1 MNCREACRLLD
12 QGVIPGSSSPER
24 AALGFHL
31 AGCPRCR
38 AYRATLQDR
47 LLIELLA
54 QAPGTNVPPRPA
66 KTPASPAW
74 YRRALLSQLL
84 WYLGLGVLATIAL
97 VAAVSVGSLILSIFH
112 IHRNVQAMI
121 VPPPQAVAGGPA
133 TLPTAA
139 PTPTPVP
146 TVVPPTP
153 TRPLPSATPRPTATP
168 VPSATPTPT
177 PPPPGDPVTLLLLG
191 SDRRPGESEPARTD
205 AIIVAHIDPQRHRVA
220 LLSLPRDLWVEIPG
234 YGQARINAAN
244 VWGQIYGE
252 PGGGLALARATVSH
266 LLGIPI
272 DYTVYIDFEGFIGAI
287 DALGGVTVNVEKE
300 LYDPHFPTMDY
311 RYTVAHFLPGPQHM
325 DGATALM
332 YSRVRHP
339 DSDFARMRRQQAVL
353 VAILGRLH
361 EQNALASIKR
371 IEEVTTALRDYVR
384 TDIPEERLIGLAW
397 ALRDVMPDQIERY
410 VLDEQMVSFG
420 VGADAYA
427 EIARPGAIETL
438 MARLLGLPYHS
449 E

>member
-1 MNCREACRLLD
+1 
-12 QGVIPGSSSPER
+12 
-24 AALGFHL
+24 
-31 AGCPRCR
+31 
-38 AYRATLQDR
+38 
-47 LLIELLA
+47 
-54 QAPGTNVPPRPA
+54 
-66 KTPASPAW
+66 
-74 YRRALLSQLL
+74 
-84 WYLGLGVLATIAL
+84 
-97 VAAVSVGSLILSIFH
+97 
-112 IHRNVQAMI
+112 
-121 VPPPQAVAGGPA
+121 
-133 TLPTAA
+133 
-139 PTPTPVP
+139 
-146 TVVPPTP
+146 
-153 TRPLPSATPRPTATP
+153 
-168 VPSATPTPT
+168 
-177 PPPPGDPVTLLLLG
+177 
-191 SDRRPGESEPARTD
+191 
-205 AIIVAHIDPQRHRVA
+205 
-220 LLSLPRDLWVEIPG
+220 
-234 YGQARINAAN
+234 
-244 VWGQIYGE
+244 
-252 PGGGLALARATVSH
+252 
-266 LLGIPI
+266 
-272 DYTVYIDFEGFIGAI
+272 
-287 DALGGVTVNVEKE
+287 
-300 LYDPHFPTMDY
+300 MDY